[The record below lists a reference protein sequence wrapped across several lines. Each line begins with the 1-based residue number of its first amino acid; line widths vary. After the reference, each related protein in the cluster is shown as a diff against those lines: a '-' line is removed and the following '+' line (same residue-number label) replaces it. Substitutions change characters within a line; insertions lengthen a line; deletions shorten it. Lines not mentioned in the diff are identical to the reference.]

1 MLSAL
6 QKNIDRDFNE
16 NINLNHLIK
25 KNNNN
30 TIENV
35 DTRSTTT
42 TNIILNN
49 KHHRNNAS
57 INARKG
63 WLKPT

>member
-35 DTRSTTT
+35 DTRTLGTRISHIYVIWET
-42 TNIILNN
+42 ICVI
-49 KHHRNNAS
+49 
-57 INARKG
+57 
-63 WLKPT
+63 W